1 MLEAGTACETKKQGF
16 VEWAAALDKA
26 ASKPDGLKTAL
37 AMFYDQGWR
46 GKEKV
51 ISVFKSKPDGLVY
64 PVLEAGLRDDDNAGL
79 RNAAMEIYVGL
90 GTRSLPSLLALLK
103 DPNEEVRCF
112 SAVMLGNLKE
122 RDAVPGLIEA
132 LGDPDLNVKHAAA
145 EALGRIKD
153 ERAVPPLIEALKSD
167 MWLQFPAAVAL
178 GELGDPRAV
187 QPLVGLLEMPGA
199 NVPAIQALGKIGD
212 PSAIAPLCLFLEDE
226 EESLREWAL
235 EAVAAILSR
244 SASAGCDIT
253 LSKKAVGLLLE
264 TLKSES
270 LKAKRNAVIVLGKA
284 RIHDAVPAIT
294 GLIADRDLREEALE
308 AVASIGGEKAFEALI
323 SYGRDSDPLVRRA
336 VVAALS
342 GIGTERS
349 MKAIIPFL
357 SDPVEEVRIEGAIG
371 LARFNSDEAR
381 QAIAGMLAAVK
392 GAVYEAEK
400 KALDAYASLTAGQA
414 TPFAF
419 DPKDILPLR
428 DYISERLGLHYDD
441 ERLNV
446 LHHRLSPLAVSAGFS
461 SLSEY
466 YRYLTTRPSNSDDIY
481 RLAAQLTNNETYF
494 FRETGQL
501 KAFIH
506 ALMPDLIKTKAGGS
520 KAIRILT
527 AGCSSG
533 EEAYTTAILLEEAGI
548 RAAGC
553 GLEVVGM
560 DIDGHAIEAAKQ
572 GRYPARSFRGQL
584 NGLVQKYFV
593 REGDWFIPKEPIRK
607 AVSFRQ
613 ANILEAAHAADAF
626 DVILCRNVLI
636 YFSDPSVERAANN
649 FYRMLAPG
657 GYLLLGHSES
667 LCRVNTEFV
676 PLRIDGAVVYQKCG

>member
-1 MLEAGTACETKKQGF
+1 MPETGATCETKKQGF
-16 VEWAAALDKA
+16 AEWAAALDEA
-26 ASKPDGLKTAL
+26 ASRTDGLKTAL
-37 AMFYDQGWR
+37 AMFYEQGWR

-51 ISVFKSKPDGLVY
+51 ISLFQSRPDELVY
-64 PVLEAGLRDDDNAGL
+64 PVLESGVRDDDNAGL

-90 GTRSLPSLLALLK
+90 GLRSLPRLLALLK
-103 DPNEEVRCF
+103 DSNEEVRCF

-122 RDAVPGLIEA
+122 RDAVPGLIDA

-153 ERAVPPLIEALKSD
+153 ARAVLPLIDALKSD

-187 QPLVGLLEMPGA
+187 QPLVELLDMPGA

-212 PSAIAPLCLFLEDE
+212 PSAIEPLCPFLEDE

-235 EAVAAILSR
+235 EALAAILSR
-244 SASAGCDIT
+244 GTSAYRSIKLT
-253 LSKKAVGLLLE
+253 KKAVGLLLD

-284 RIHDAVPAIT
+284 RVDEAVPVIT
-294 GLIADRDLREEALE
+294 GLITDRDLREEALE
-308 AVASIGGEKAFEALI
+308 AVVSIGGEKALDTLI

-342 GIGTERS
+342 GIGTDKS

-357 SDPVEEVRIEGAIG
+357 SDPVEEVRIEGALG

-381 QAIAGMLAAVK
+381 QAVAGMLAVIKNSA
-392 GAVYEAEK
+392 YEAEK
-400 KALDAYASLTAGQA
+400 KALDAYATITSGQA
-414 TPFAF
+414 SPFAF
-419 DPKDILPLR
+419 DPRDVILIR
-428 DYISERLGLHYDD
+428 DYISDRLGLYYDD

-466 YRYLTTRPSNSDDIY
+466 YRYLAARQGSPDDIY
-481 RLAAQLTNNETYF
+481 RLAAKLTNNETYF
-494 FRETGQL
+494 FRETEQL
-501 KAFIH
+501 KAFIQ
-506 ALMPDLIKTKAGGS
+506 ALLPDLIKTKAGGS
-520 KAIRILT
+520 KTIRILS

-533 EEAYTTAILLEEAGI
+533 EEAYTTAILFEEAGI
-548 RAAGC
+548 RASGC
-553 GLEVVGM
+553 NLEVVGM
-560 DIDGHAIEAAKQ
+560 DIDGHAIETARQ
-572 GRYPARSFRGQL
+572 GRYPTRSFRGRM
-584 NGLVQKYFV
+584 NGLVQRYFMRDGESFV
-593 REGDWFIPKEPIRK
+593 LNESVRK

-613 ANILEAAHAADAF
+613 ANILEAAHAYDAL

-636 YFSDPSVERAANN
+636 YFSDPSVERAVNN

-676 PLRIDGAVVYQKCG
+676 PLRLEGAVVYQKCG

>member
-1 MLEAGTACETKKQGF
+1 MSEIGATCETKKQGF
-16 VEWAAALDKA
+16 AEWAAALDEA
-26 ASKPDGLKTAL
+26 ASRTDGLTTAL
-37 AMFYDQGWR
+37 AMFYEQGWR

-51 ISVFKSKPDGLVY
+51 ISLFQSRPDELVY
-64 PVLEAGLRDDDNAGL
+64 PVLKSGIRDDDNAGL

-90 GTRSLPSLLALLK
+90 GLRSLPRLLALLK
-103 DPNEEVRCF
+103 DSNEEVRCF

-122 RDAVPGLIEA
+122 RDVIPDLIDA

-153 ERAVPPLIEALKSD
+153 ARAVLPLIDALKSD

-178 GELGDPRAV
+178 GELGDRRAV
-187 QPLVGLLEMPGA
+187 QPLVGLLDMPGA

-212 PSAIAPLCLFLEDE
+212 PSAIDPLCPFLEDE

-244 SASAGCDIT
+244 GTYVYRSIKLT
-253 LSKKAVGLLLE
+253 KKAIGLLLD

-284 RIHDAVPAIT
+284 RVDEALPVIT

-308 AVASIGGEKAFEALI
+308 AVVSIGGEKALDTLI

-342 GIGTERS
+342 GIGTDRG

-357 SDPVEEVRIEGAIG
+357 SDPVEEVRIEGALG

-381 QAIAGMLAAVK
+381 QAVEGMLAAIK
-392 GAVYEAEK
+392 GSAYEAEK
-400 KALDAYASLTAGQA
+400 KALDAYATITSGRAS
-414 TPFAF
+414 PFAF
-419 DPKDILPLR
+419 DPRDVLPIR
-428 DYISERLGLHYDD
+428 DYISDRLGLYYGD

-446 LHHRLSPLAVSAGFS
+446 LHHRLSPLAVSAGFR

-466 YRYLTTRPSNSDDIY
+466 YRYLAARQGSPDDIY

-494 FRETGQL
+494 FRETEQL
-501 KAFIH
+501 KAFIQ
-506 ALMPDLIKTKAGGS
+506 AFLPDLIKTKAGSS
-520 KAIRILT
+520 KTIRILS

-533 EEAYTTAILLEEAGI
+533 EEAYTTAILFEEAGI
-548 RAAGC
+548 RASGC
-553 GLEVVGM
+553 NLEVVGM
-560 DIDGHAIEAAKQ
+560 DIDGHAIETAKQ
-572 GRYPARSFRGQL
+572 GRYPTRSFRGRM
-584 NGLVQKYFV
+584 NDLVQRYFMRDGESLV
-593 REGDWFIPKEPIRK
+593 LNERVKK

-613 ANILEAAHAADAF
+613 ANILEAAHAYDAF

-636 YFSDPSVERAANN
+636 YFSDPSVERAVNN
-649 FYRMLAPG
+649 FYRMLMPG

-676 PLRIDGAVVYQKCG
+676 PLRIEGAVVYQKCG